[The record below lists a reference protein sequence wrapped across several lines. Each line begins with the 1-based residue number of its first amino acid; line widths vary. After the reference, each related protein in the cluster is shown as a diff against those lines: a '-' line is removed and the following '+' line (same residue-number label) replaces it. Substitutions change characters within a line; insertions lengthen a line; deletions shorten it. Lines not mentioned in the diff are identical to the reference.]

1 MSYRVLVIPEDPTLN
16 GYILRPLVSRMLA
29 ECGKEKAK
37 VQILTN
43 PKADGYEHAKRLVR
57 DEILERY
64 AHFDLL
70 LFLPDADGKDRT
82 AEFAALEQEANS
94 RNVRLICCAAVE
106 EVETWLLAGHLDKL
120 GRPWA
125 ELRRNTSIKENV
137 FAAFLRQHG
146 DARRPGGGRDI
157 LIAETLG
164 RYDALLGRCP
174 ELKALQDRILRA
186 CSESDEG

>member
-1 MSYRVLVIPEDPTLN
+1 MSYRVLVIPEDPTHN

-37 VQILTN
+37 VHILTN

-82 AEFAALEQEANS
+82 AEFATLEQEANS

-120 GRPWA
+120 GLPWA
-125 ELRRNTSIKENV
+125 AVRADVSVKENV
-137 FAAFLRQHG
+137 FAVFLERHG
-146 DARRPGGGRDI
+146 DPRRPGGGRDI
-157 LIAETLG
+157 LIAETL
-164 RYDALLGRCP
+164 RHYDALLGRCP
-174 ELKALQDRILRA
+174 ELATLRDRIRIA
-186 CSESDEG
+186 CAQTEQA